1 MGRDEIMAEL
11 DNNRDANNNN
21 RMQYPYYIQDQYVK
35 DLTFENPNFLMKYS
49 SAPKEP
55 EVSVN
60 VESTVGKLGEEN
72 YEVALKVSVSARVGE
87 ETLFVIELLYAAL
100 VSVGKGVTQEV
111 LEPVLMVHC
120 PFLMFPF
127 VREIVARLTQAGGYP
142 PLMLEPIDFA
152 SIYVEKQKAKS
163 ESPQMNG

>member
-1 MGRDEIMAEL
+1 
-11 DNNRDANNNN
+11 
-21 RMQYPYYIQDQYVK
+21 
-35 DLTFENPNFLMKYS
+35 MKYS
-49 SAPKEP
+49 KTPKEP
-55 EVSVN
+55 EIAVN
-60 VESTVGKLGEEN
+60 VESTVGRLGEGN
-72 YEVALKVSVSARVGE
+72 YEVVLKVSVSARSGE

-100 VSVGKGVTQEV
+100 VAVGKDVSQEV

-127 VREIVARLTQAGGYP
+127 VREIVARLTQSGGYP

-152 SIYVEKQKAKS
+152 SIYMEKQKSKS

>member
-1 MGRDEIMAEL
+1 VAEE
-11 DNNRDANNNN
+11 NNNGGN
-21 RMQYPYYIQDQYVK
+21 NGGLQYPYYIQDQYIK

-49 SAPKEP
+49 SPPKEP

-72 YEVALKVSVSARVGE
+72 YEVALKVSISARAGE
-87 ETLFVIELLYAAL
+87 GTLFVIELLYAAL
-100 VSVGKGVTQEV
+100 VSVGKGVNQEV

-127 VREIVARLTQAGGYP
+127 VREIVSRLTQSGGYP

-152 SIYVEKQKAKS
+152 SIYMEKQKARS
-163 ESPQMNG
+163 EAPQMNG